1 MRKGNGRWVLWVAV
15 FLMTFVAS
23 MEAWLLRSFAGAGMH
38 PSVRVASRGEAVVLS
53 GSGEGSSMLQFKA
66 GGHLLGFQPNKVY
79 FASLDHALSVEFL
92 GTAGVMPSGG
102 GEGREMGNK
111 SNAPILGKVVYQDL
125 WEGISLMYEPKVG
138 GIVESTYQ
146 IGAGAEVSKIRL
158 RYNVA
163 VEVQRDGSLRFKFE
177 SGYLTES
184 SPVAWQEIGGKRVP
198 VEVAFRVTG
207 GEVGFSLG
215 QYDPSYPLTIDPAYK
230 WHTFYGSTDVDGGSA
245 IAIDDSGNV
254 YVTGVSHAAWNGPAR
269 QNPLNAYSGGH
280 DIFVLKLNSSGAYQW
295 HTFYGSS
302 GYDEGN
308 GIAVDG
314 SGNLYVTG
322 YSDATWN
329 GPDGQSPLHAYS
341 GSEEIF
347 VLKLNSSGAYQWHTF
362 YGSSGDYERGNC
374 IAIDGSGNVYV
385 TGYSDATWKGL
396 AMEFPLHVYS
406 GGADIFVLKLN
417 SSGAYQWHTFYGS
430 SGNESG
436 LGIAID
442 GGGNVYVTGF
452 SSENWKGSAGQN
464 PLHVYSGGEE
474 IFVLKLN
481 SSGTYQWHTFY
492 GSTFEDIGFGI
503 AVDGS
508 GNVYVTGYS
517 NATWDGPAGQHP
529 LYNFH
534 GHDKNDILVLKLNS
548 SGAYQWHTFYGVPAD
563 GLDWSDFGLG
573 IAVAASGNV
582 YVTGYSHASWVG
594 PAGQNPLHAFSY
606 YKGATDIFVLKLNSS
621 GTYQW
626 HTFFGSTYDDRGHG
640 IALGHGNVYV
650 TGYST
655 ETWKGPDG
663 QNPLNAHS
671 GGNDIFVV
679 KHSDAQDEIMGTGGT
694 WSTGIWY
701 YDLDAKKWSK
711 PYGYTPTGP
720 IAIGDINGDGKADMV
735 SCWGSSGLWYQDGA
749 TLAWTKVYS
758 TAPSKLAVADITG
771 DGRAEIIGVWGT
783 TGIWYWNP
791 ATSGWTLMNK
801 NSPSGP
807 IAAGDITGDG
817 RADVVSVWPSGLWY
831 QNGATLA
838 LTKVSSVV
846 PSQVAVA
853 DITGDG
859 RAEIILVSGT
869 GIWYWNPVTSVWT
882 QMYYKIPSAI
892 AAGDVTG
899 DGRADVVSV
908 WPSGVWYQDGATLG
922 WTFVYDKPP
931 GRIAVGNITGL

>member
-1 MRKGNGRWVLWVAV
+1 MRKGNGRWVLWVVV

-23 MEAWLLRSFAGAGMH
+23 MEAGLLRSFVGAGMH
-38 PSVRVASRGEAVVLS
+38 PSVRVASQGGAVVSS

-66 GGHLLGFQPNKVY
+66 GGHLLGFQPKKVY

-177 SGYLTES
+177 NGYLTES

-245 IAIDDSGNV
+245 IAVDGSGNV
-254 YVTGVSHAAWNGPAR
+254 YVTGVSNAAWNGPAR
-269 QNPLNAYSGGH
+269 QNPLHAYSGGSDIFVLKLYSSGAYQWH
-280 DIFVLKLNSSGAYQW
+280 TFYGSGGFDPGSGIAVDGSGNVYVTGTSTDTWNGPAGQSPLHAHSGGPDIFVLKLNSSGAYQW

-302 GYDEGN
+302 GGDDGL

-314 SGNLYVTG
+314 N
-322 YSDATWN
+322 
-329 GPDGQSPLHAYS
+329 
-341 GSEEIF
+341 
-347 VLKLNSSGAYQWHTF
+347 
-362 YGSSGDYERGNC
+362 
-374 IAIDGSGNVYV
+374 GNVYV
-385 TGYSDATWKGL
+385 TGYSYATWKGL
-396 AMEFPLHVYS
+396 ALEFPLHAFS
-406 GGADIFVLKLN
+406 GGTDIFVLKLN

-430 SGNESG
+430 SYGDDYSY
-436 LGIAID
+436 GIAVD
-442 GGGNVYVTGF
+442 GSGNVYVTGYSDANWAGLMWIEWPLNVYSGGYDIFVLKLNSSGAYQWHTFYGSSIDDYSYGIAVDGSGNVYVTGYSWRTWYGKNPLHDF
-452 SSENWKGSAGQN
+452 SGYDSPDIFVLKLNSNGAYQWHTFYGSSDYDEGYGIAVAASGNVYVTGYSLGSWKGPDGQN
-464 PLHVYSGGEE
+464 PLHAYSGGFKD

-492 GSTFEDIGFGI
+492 GSSADDSGNGI
-503 AVDGS
+503 AVRA
-508 GNVYVTGYS
+508 GNVYVTGDS
-517 NATWDGPAGQHP
+517 TATW
-529 LYNFH
+529 
-534 GHDKNDILVLKLNS
+534 K
-548 SGAYQWHTFYGVPAD
+548 
-563 GLDWSDFGLG
+563 
-573 IAVAASGNV
+573 
-582 YVTGYSHASWVG
+582 G
-594 PAGQNPLHAFSY
+594 PAGQNPLHAYS
-606 YKGATDIFVLKLNSS
+606 GGEDIFVLKL
-621 GTYQW
+621 
-626 HTFFGSTYDDRGHG
+626 
-640 IALGHGNVYV
+640 
-650 TGYST
+650 
-655 ETWKGPDG
+655 
-663 QNPLNAHS
+663 
-671 GGNDIFVV
+671 
-679 KHSDAQDEIMGTGGT
+679 SDAHDEIMGTGGT

-701 YDLDAKKWSK
+701 YDLYANKWSK
-711 PYGYTPTGP
+711 PYGLTPTGP
-720 IAIGDINGDGKADMV
+720 IAVGDINGDGKAEMV
-735 SCWGSSGLWYQDGA
+735 SSWSTGLWYQDGA

-771 DGRAEIIGVWGT
+771 DGRAEIIGVWGI

-791 ATSGWTLMNK
+791 ATSLWTKMY
-801 NSPSGP
+801 SSVPSGP

-817 RADVVSVWPSGLWY
+817 KADVVSVWPSGLWY

-838 LTKVSSVV
+838 WTKVSSVA

-859 RAEIILVSGT
+859 RAEIILVSDT
-869 GIWYWNPVTSVWT
+869 GIWYWNPATSVWT

-908 WPSGVWYQDGATLG
+908 WPTGLYYQDGATLE
-922 WTFVYDKPP
+922 WTKVHNNPP
-931 GRIAVGNITGL
+931 GKIAVGDITGD